1 MNDHALEIADW
12 IRPDRC
18 ALVVV
23 DVQND
28 FCHPSGALAQMG
40 NDVSLVSSMMPAI
53 HRLVTGARHM
63 RVPRIFVR
71 TELSSWFE
79 SPAWNMRGRA
89 GKVFDAE
96 RVPAVRAGTW
106 GAELFELEPAP
117 GELVLAKYR
126 YSAFAYTP
134 LELALRSIGRE
145 TVVLAGTATHQ
156 CVEATARDAIGLGF
170 YPVLVRDATASR
182 TLAYH
187 QMAVE
192 DFSAHLGY
200 VTSSTELVDSWGQSV
215 RSSVGEEEAVVG

>member
-1 MNDHALEIADW
+1 MKDHDLEISDW
-12 IRPDRC
+12 IKTDRC

-28 FCHPSGALAQMG
+28 FCHPNGALARMG
-40 NDVSLVSSMMPAI
+40 NDVSLVSAMMPGI
-53 HRLVTGARHM
+53 HRLVAGGRRM
-63 RVPRIFVR
+63 RIPRIFVK

-79 SPAWNMRGRA
+79 TPAWNMRGRA
-89 GKVFDAE
+89 GTVFDAE
-96 RVPAVRAGTW
+96 RVPVVQGGTW

-117 GELVLAKYR
+117 DELVLAKFR

-134 LELALRSIGRE
+134 LELVLRSIGRE
-145 TVVLAGTATHQ
+145 TIVLAGTATHQ

-182 TLAYH
+182 AVTFH

-200 VTSSTELVDSWGQSV
+200 VTSSSELVDSWSQSV
-215 RSSVGEEEAVVG
+215 RSLVGEEEAVVG

>member
-1 MNDHALEIADW
+1 M
-12 IRPDRC
+12 
-18 ALVVV
+18 

-28 FCHPSGALAQMG
+28 FCHPNGALARMG
-40 NDVSLVSSMMPAI
+40 NDVSLVSAMMPGI
-53 HRLVTGARHM
+53 HRLVAGGRRM
-63 RVPRIFVR
+63 RIPRIFVK

-79 SPAWNMRGRA
+79 TPAWNMRGRA
-89 GKVFDAE
+89 GTVFDAE
-96 RVPAVRAGTW
+96 RVPVVQGGTW

-117 GELVLAKYR
+117 DELVLAKFR

-134 LELALRSIGRE
+134 LELVLRSIGRE
-145 TVVLAGTATHQ
+145 TIVLAGTATHQ

-182 TLAYH
+182 AVTFH

-200 VTSSTELVDSWGQSV
+200 VTSSTELVDSWSQSP
-215 RSSVGEEEAVVG
+215 RSLVGEEEAVVG